1 MAFILIAVAYIVLK
15 LLDVGF
21 VSALSW
27 HWAWL
32 PVGCALLWWEV
43 ADHFGITQKRAM
55 AKMDARKESRR
66 QRSLEAMG
74 RVDSG
79 KHKR

>member
-32 PVGCALLWWEV
+32 PVGCALLWWEL
-43 ADHFGITQKRAM
+43 ADKFGYTQKRAM
-55 AKMDARKESRR
+55 DKMEARKEARR

-74 RVDSG
+74 RGDIN
-79 KHKR
+79 KRR